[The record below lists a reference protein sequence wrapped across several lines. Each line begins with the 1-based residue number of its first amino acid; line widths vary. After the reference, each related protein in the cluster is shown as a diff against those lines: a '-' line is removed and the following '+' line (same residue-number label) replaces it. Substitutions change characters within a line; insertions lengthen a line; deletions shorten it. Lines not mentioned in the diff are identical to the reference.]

1 MAAALYRFVFLFVC
15 GEILRC
21 SGMMFVRSP
30 LSATLRGLTGGGRS
44 RIEEEMASIGR
55 KGVMETNKEKTG
67 LSAAKVAGIVVAA
80 MLLTMVGTLFI
91 VKNWLFPSPFE
102 PVVLSQAEEQRLE
115 RKLERFE
122 QIGGRTHRVPP
133 GQPGT
138 MPTEEDL
145 KPEPYSEE
153 GASREIRLSERE
165 INAMIAQ
172 NTDLAQK
179 MVVDFS
185 NDLVSV
191 KLLIPVDPDFPI
203 MGGKTLKVKA
213 GAELAFRG
221 SRPVVILRGISV
233 MGVPLPNAWLGGLKN
248 IDLVD
253 VFGAEPGFWKGF
265 SDGVAAI
272 EVREGSLQIL
282 LKE

>member
-1 MAAALYRFVFLFVC
+1 
-15 GEILRC
+15 
-21 SGMMFVRSP
+21 
-30 LSATLRGLTGGGRS
+30 
-44 RIEEEMASIGR
+44 
-55 KGVMETNKEKTG
+55 METNKEKTG

-133 GQPGT
+133 GQPGA

-165 INAMIAQ
+165 INGMIAQ
-172 NTDLAQK
+172 NTDLAQQ
-179 MVVDFS
+179 DGGRFFQR
-185 NDLVSV
+185 
-191 KLLIPVDPDFPI
+191 PGQRQAVDP
-203 MGGKTLKVKA
+203 
-213 GAELAFRG
+213 RG
-221 SRPVVILRGISV
+221 SGFPHHGRQDAEGQGRG
-233 MGVPLPNAWLGGLKN
+233 
-248 IDLVD
+248 
-253 VFGAEPGFWKGF
+253 
-265 SDGVAAI
+265 
-272 EVREGSLQIL
+272 
-282 LKE
+282 

>member
-1 MAAALYRFVFLFVC
+1 VEA
-15 GEILRC
+15 
-21 SGMMFVRSP
+21 
-30 LSATLRGLTGGGRS
+30 
-44 RIEEEMASIGR
+44 
-55 KGVMETNKEKTG
+55 NKEKSG
-67 LSAAKVAGIVVAA
+67 LSGAKVAGIVVVA
-80 MLLTMVGTLFI
+80 MLLTMAGTLFI

-102 PVVLSQAEEQRLE
+102 PVVLTQAEEQRLE

-122 QIGGRTHRVPP
+122 QVDGRSRRIPP
-133 GQPGT
+133 GRQGEIT
-138 MPTEEDL
+138 TGEDL

-165 INAMIAQ
+165 INAMVSQ
-172 NTDLAQK
+172 NTDLARR
-179 MVVDFS
+179 MVVDFA

-191 KLLIPVDPDFPI
+191 KLLIPVDPDFPFL
-203 MGGKTLKVKA
+203 GGKTLKVRA

-221 SRPVVILRGISV
+221 GRPVVVLRGISV

-248 IDLVD
+248 IDLVE
-253 VFGAEPGFWKGF
+253 VFGTEPGFWKGF

-272 EVREGSLQIL
+272 EVREGSLHIV